1 MRFRNESPVKAIL
14 FCLMLLIAWAGVCR
28 AAPPARIVS
37 LAPNVTEV
45 ICALGLERNLVGV
58 TTFCDYPASVRGKPT
73 VGGPANPSLERILE
87 LRPDLVVVDEE
98 GSGHNFAGRLERL
111 GIRTALFRA
120 SRLSGLA
127 AGIRRLGRDL
137 GIAVK
142 GERLAARIEQSL
154 RTAERKQTAYRALF
168 VIWPDP
174 LVTAGSGTL
183 IDDALRLVGF
193 RNIASE
199 APGTY
204 PRLSL
209 EAVTERNPE
218 ILVVGSGHARIF
230 PMEKLLRRLA
240 SVDAVREGRI
250 CYVGDALYRSGPRI
264 PEGIGELRRCA
275 ERFLPEKPMRRKGS
289 GS

>member
-1 MRFRNESPVKAIL
+1 MKSIL
-14 FCLMLLIAWAGVCR
+14 FCFMLLIAWTGICR

-73 VGGPANPSLERILE
+73 VGGPANPSVERILE
-87 LRPDLVVVDEE
+87 LRPDLVVMDEE
-98 GSGHNFAGRLERL
+98 GSGPGLAARLERL
-111 GIRTALFRA
+111 GVRTALFRA
-120 SRLSGLA
+120 SRLAGLA
-127 AGIRRLGRDL
+127 DGIRRLARAL
-137 GIAVK
+137 GAPVD
-142 GERLAARIEQSL
+142 GERLAARIERSL
-154 RTAERKQTAYRALF
+154 STAKRKRTAHRALF

-174 LVTAGSGTL
+174 LVTAGSGTV

-193 RNIASE
+193 RNIASD
-199 APGTY
+199 APGIY

-209 EAVTERNPE
+209 EAVTERNPQ
-218 ILVVGSGHARIF
+218 ILVVGPGHARNF

-240 SVDAVREGRI
+240 SVDAVSEGRI
-250 CYVGDALYRSGPRI
+250 CHVGDALYRSGPRI

-275 ERFLPEKPMRRKGS
+275 ERFLPEKPMRRKENGS
-289 GS
+289 